1 MGRNSWDGASA
12 SCKRI
17 NLRRQRLLSS
27 SLSSLA
33 RSRYVRPEYQSP
45 GSYRY
50 FQTRGYVSASTSFI
64 RILRF
69 FLVKVCREFN
79 KSLLSL
85 EVVGSSTGDAY
96 PKLVLTYHPVFMHD
110 QIGKTR
116 AAMGRA
122 ARIF

>member
-1 MGRNSWDGASA
+1 MSYGYVVIVKFFLGVFICSYAQRYQVFVTSA
-12 SCKRI
+12 FLRFRCGLGF
-17 NLRRQRLLSS
+17 LRRLRLLSS

-50 FQTRGYVSASTSFI
+50 FQTRGYESASTSFI
-64 RILRF
+64 RILQF

-85 EVVGSSTGDAY
+85 EVVGSSTG
-96 PKLVLTYHPVFMHD
+96 
-110 QIGKTR
+110 
-116 AAMGRA
+116 
-122 ARIF
+122 